1 MFIESVSCSVDQL
14 KTDSSE
20 TEDPASCHTRAQNPD
35 DSLKNSDEDQNANCS
50 ALKPQTCSS
59 PNTNPLFV
67 NESVVHTGEDS
78 KGHTSCDMDF
88 ESKSI
93 KQEEINEGSCKL
105 FEENRSRM
113 ETKLQDEENNCEEF
127 SLDDVAVFMQKENSP
142 ANCKTYE

>member
-14 KTDSSE
+14 KT
-20 TEDPASCHTRAQNPD
+20 EDTASCHTRAQKPD
-35 DSLKNSDEDQNANCS
+35 DSLKYSDEDQNANCS

-59 PNTNPLFV
+59 PNTNTV

-78 KGHTSCDMDF
+78 KGHANCDMDF

-105 FEENRSRM
+105 FEENRLRM
-113 ETKLQDEENNCEEF
+113 ETKWQDEENSCEEF